1 MPIKGS
7 EVRSLCLKK
16 GFEEL
21 HVPASCLAH
30 GTRNPSN
37 SFVRHNSQG
46 LYKVMLSHLRT
57 ANLEEIIDDVQAQ
70 LDLNR
75 NKTSAKG
82 MTLMNQVAL
91 VNDHLDRLQNQGFQ
105 QINVPD
111 FEMITKYQEKFSVW
125 RERSQK
131 C

>member
-1 MPIKGS
+1 
-7 EVRSLCLKK
+7 
-16 GFEEL
+16 
-21 HVPASCLAH
+21 
-30 GTRNPSN
+30 
-37 SFVRHNSQG
+37 
-46 LYKVMLSHLRT
+46 MLSHLRT

-111 FEMITKYQEKFSVW
+111 FEMITKYQEKFSMW